1 MNDTIEHFGVKG
13 MRWGHRNR
21 REYLT
26 NKYMTK
32 GYGIHDAMHKADRRL
47 ETERKLKKAAL
58 IGGGVAL
65 TGLAAYAGYKGV
77 NSYLNR
83 QKQKAMQ
90 RGLEEMAKIQ
100 AENAT
105 KVSGKTG
112 KIKRLKEASKNLK
125 SKFKDARSKELNK
138 LKDAGKNLKSKI
150 KDVHDKDLNKWKK
163 SIEKANAAKN
173 SKSKSPYN
181 PDIDKIYKDF
191 ANPGILGHQPSK
203 KKNMGAKLKEIS
215 KNFKRI
221 NKQANGQVKAISEF
235 DKNALKMLNEL
246 QNRKG

>member
-1 MNDTIEHFGVKG
+1 MNDTIEHSGVKG

-26 NKYMTK
+26 NKYMSK
-32 GYGIHDAMHKADRRL
+32 GHSMHEAMYKADRRL

-77 NSYLNR
+77 NTYLNR
-83 QKQKAMQ
+83 QKQKALQ
-90 RGLEEMAKIQ
+90 KGLEEMAKIQ
-100 AENAT
+100 ADNANPVKKGKFNRLKEAAKNLKT
-105 KVSGKTG
+105 KFKDGKTSRIN
-112 KIKRLKEASKNLK
+112 KLKEASKNLK
-125 SKFKDARSKELNK
+125 SK
-138 LKDAGKNLKSKI
+138 I
-150 KDVHDKDLNKWKK
+150 KAVHDKDVSKWK
-163 SIEKANAAKN
+163 SNIEKANTVKN
-173 SKSKSPYN
+173 SKSKGQYN

-191 ANPGILGHQPSK
+191 MNPGILGHQPPK

-221 NKQANGQVKAISEF
+221 NKQANGQAKAISEF

-246 QNRKG
+246 QKK

>member
-112 KIKRLKEASKNLK
+112 KI
-125 SKFKDARSKELNK
+125 
-138 LKDAGKNLKSKI
+138 
-150 KDVHDKDLNKWKK
+150 
-163 SIEKANAAKN
+163 
-173 SKSKSPYN
+173 
-181 PDIDKIYKDF
+181 
-191 ANPGILGHQPSK
+191 
-203 KKNMGAKLKEIS
+203 
-215 KNFKRI
+215 
-221 NKQANGQVKAISEF
+221 
-235 DKNALKMLNEL
+235 
-246 QNRKG
+246 

>member
-32 GYGIHDAMHKADRRL
+32 GYGMQDAMHKADRRL

-77 NSYLNR
+77 NTYLNR
-83 QKQKAMQ
+83 QKQKAIQ
-90 RGLEEMAKIQ
+90 KGLDEMAKIK
-100 AENAT
+100 ADN
-105 KVSGKTG
+105 SSN
-112 KIKRLKEASKNLK
+112 IKKSSIQRLKEASKNLK
-125 SKFKDARSKELNK
+125 TKFKDGKAAKLNK
-138 LKDAGKNLKSKI
+138 LKEVSKNLKDKVRN
-150 KDVHDKDLNKWKK
+150 VHDKDTAKWKDH
-163 SIEKANAAKN
+163 IEKANAARSK
-173 SKSKSPYN
+173 KSKSAYN
-181 PDIDKIYKDF
+181 PDIDKIYNDF
-191 ANPGILGHQPSK
+191 MNPGILGHQPPK

-221 NKQANGQVKAISEF
+221 NKQANGQAKAISEF

-246 QNRKG
+246 QNKKR